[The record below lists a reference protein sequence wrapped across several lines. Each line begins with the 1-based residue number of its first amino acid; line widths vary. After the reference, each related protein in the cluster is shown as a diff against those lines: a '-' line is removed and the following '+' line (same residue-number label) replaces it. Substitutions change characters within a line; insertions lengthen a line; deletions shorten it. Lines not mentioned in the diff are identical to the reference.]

1 MKLLL
6 KEAIRKV
13 DAKAIKAVGLTELV
27 LMENAGRAVADA
39 ADVALE
45 GAGEKQIVIFVGKG
59 NNGGDG
65 LVAARLLEN
74 LGAFVYVIMLNNA
87 KEFVGSAAQELKILK
102 SCNAEVFAWTSSE
115 KNQSKIFSLCAGA
128 DLFIDAMLGKFGGG
142 GGGIKGELTSQLF

>member
-1 MKLLL
+1 MKVLL

-39 ADVALE
+39 ANVALE
-45 GAGEKQIVIFVGKG
+45 GAEGKQIVIFVGKG

-74 LGAFVYVIMLNNA
+74 LGAFVYVVMLNNA
-87 KEFVGSAAQELKILK
+87 KEFGGSAAQELKILK
-102 SCNAEVFAWTSSE
+102 SCNAEVSVWTSSE
-115 KNQSKIFSLCAGA
+115 QKQSRIFSLCAEA
-128 DLFIDAMLGKFGGG
+128 DLFIDAM
-142 GGGIKGELTSQLF
+142 